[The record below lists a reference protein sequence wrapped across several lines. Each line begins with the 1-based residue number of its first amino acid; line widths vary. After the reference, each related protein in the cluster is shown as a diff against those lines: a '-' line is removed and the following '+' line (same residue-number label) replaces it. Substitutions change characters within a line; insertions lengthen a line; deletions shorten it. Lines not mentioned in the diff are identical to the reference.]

1 MKKCNGTAS
10 PFPLFRLRPI
20 AQVLILSA
28 ILSSALALP
37 LAAQNRGADSI
48 SHRTLSN
55 GLEIFGVE
63 NHSVPLVTICVVFR
77 GGASAQSTATAGLFH
92 LYEHMLFAGN
102 AKFPTKEGFNAAL
115 NAMGTTTW
123 NGATGTEFINYHIT
137 VPSDKLADGIAFWA
151 AAVRS
156 PVFDPKVLENE
167 KQVVL
172 SEVRGYQSDPNR
184 VAVNALES
192 RMFPDYPWRK
202 NVDGP
207 TSNIEGATVESL
219 RAIQSLFYI
228 PRNMALM
235 IGGDIDPA
243 EVFALAERSFGDWE
257 GGPAPVIGEPPHG
270 ALPPAVRVIAT
281 DDLYY
286 RGLAQTQFRWRGPDV
301 LRQTRDTYVS
311 DILLFLLSSPA
322 GNLKKNLMDRVPGL
336 YDPEYIDFSYPTARD
351 GGNYIFNTYITVQN
365 PKAEGAI
372 LDRVA
377 DLEEIVLDEFAR
389 IAADPKGYFG
399 QDELEKAKT
408 KLIDQNLYAMES
420 AEDFL
425 TDTLTFWWSTATAQ
439 YFFGYE
445 ENCRQVSWADISR
458 LLSDYLLGGGGKPA
472 PSAAILVRLR
482 TSTAGSDL
490 RMADKIQELGYV
502 KATADNAFWWQ
513 R

>member
-1 MKKCNGTAS
+1 MKKCNRTTS
-10 PFPLFRLRPI
+10 PLALLRCLPRVQ
-20 AQVLILSA
+20 AAILSA
-28 ILSSALALP
+28 ILCTALVAP
-37 LAAQNRGADSI
+37 LAAQNMGADSI
-48 SHRTLSN
+48 SHKALAN
-55 GLEIFGVE
+55 GLEVFAVE
-63 NHSVPLVTICVVFR
+63 NHSVPLVTICVAFR
-77 GGASAQSTATAGLFH
+77 GGASAQTAKTAGLFH

-137 VPSDKLADGIAFWA
+137 VPSDTLADGVAFWA

-156 PVFDPKVLENE
+156 PIFDPKVLENE

-172 SEVRGYQSDPNR
+172 SEVKGYQADPAR

-207 TSNIEGATVESL
+207 TVNIEGATVESL
-219 RAIQSLFYI
+219 KAIQSLFYI

-235 IGGDIDPA
+235 IGGDIAPE
-243 EVFALAERSFGDWE
+243 EVFALADRYFGDWE
-257 GGPAPVIGEPPHG
+257 GGPAPLIGEPPHG
-270 ALPPAVRVIAT
+270 SLPPSIRVIAT

-286 RGLAQTQFRWRGPDV
+286 RGLAQAQFRWRGPDV
-301 LRQTRDTYVS
+301 LRQTRDTYIS
-311 DILLFLLSSPA
+311 DIFLFLLSSPV
-322 GNLKKNLMDRVPGL
+322 GNFKKNLMDRIPGL

-351 GGNYIFNTYITVQN
+351 GGNYVFNTYLTVQN
-365 PKAEGAI
+365 PKVEGPV
-372 LDRVA
+372 LDRV
-377 DLEEIVLDEFAR
+377 EELKGVVLDEFAK

-399 QDELEKAKT
+399 PEELEKAKT

-420 AEDFL
+420 AEDFV
-425 TDTLTFWWSTATAQ
+425 TETLTFWWSTATAQ

-445 ENCRQVSWADISR
+445 ENCRQVSWTDISR
-458 LLSDYLLGGGGKPA
+458 LLSDYLLGGGNVAPA
-472 PSAAILVRLR
+472 AATLIRLR
-482 TSTAGSDL
+482 SSTAGSDL